1 MGKLTLS
8 MKPKNKHTVPLTL
21 PTALRAFRH
30 RNYRLFFFGQGVS
43 LIGTWMQS
51 VATSWLVYRL
61 TESPMALGLVAFAGQ
76 APAFLVSP
84 FAGVMNDRWDR
95 RRILVIVQFVAMAQ
109 AFTLAFISFTGLAE
123 LWNLLSLSLVLGL
136 INAFEMPTRQAL
148 IIELVDGKADIGN
161 AIALNSTLFNA
172 TRLIGPALAG
182 ILVAYFGEG
191 VCFTINGA
199 TYVAAVVAF
208 SAMRI
213 ASRPASPERKNVLAE
228 LKEGVRYAIGF
239 SPIRDIL
246 ILISLISLVGMSFP
260 VILPE
265 ITAKVLGGGSGVFG
279 ALVASSGLGATVG
292 TVYLAL
298 RKNVLGLGR
307 VIRTCMFVFA
317 GGLIAFSFSPWLYL
331 SMFLIAVVGFG
342 MIVNMAASN
351 IILQTIVDEDKRG
364 RVMSFYIMA
373 FMGTAPLGSLLA
385 GSLSSVLGAPSAVFT
400 GGLICLAG
408 AVVFAWRL
416 PSIRGHIRPIYRSMG
431 ILPEVAAGIEVAAE
445 MRKPAGF
452 SGN

>member
-1 MGKLTLS
+1 MIIKSKKSSPGTLT
-8 MKPKNKHTVPLTL
+8 
-21 PTALRAFRH
+21 TALRAFRH

-76 APAFLVSP
+76 APAFFVSP
-84 FAGVMNDRWDR
+84 LAGVMNDRWDR
-95 RRILVIVQFVAMAQ
+95 RRILVIVQFIAMAQ
-109 AFTLAFISFTGLAE
+109 AFTLAYISFTGLAG
-123 LWNLLSLSLVLGL
+123 LWNLLALSLVLGL

-148 IIELVDGKADIGN
+148 VIELIDDKADIGN
-161 AIALNSTLFNA
+161 AIALNSTLFNG

-182 ILVAYFGEG
+182 IIVAYFGESICFVVNG
-191 VCFTINGA
+191 V
-199 TYVAAVVAF
+199 TYISAIFAF

-213 ASRPASPERKNVLAE
+213 EFTRSASATRNVLAE
-228 LKEGVRYAIGF
+228 LREGIRYAVGF
-239 SPIRDIL
+239 PPIRDIL

-298 RKNVLGLGR
+298 RKNVLGLSR
-307 VIRTCMFVFA
+307 VIRNCMFVFA
-317 GGLIAFSFSPWLYL
+317 AGLIGFSFSPWQYL
-331 SMFLIAVVGFG
+331 SMALIAVVGFG
-342 MIVNMAASN
+342 MIVNIAASN

-385 GSLSSVLGAPSAVFT
+385 GSLSSALGAPAAVLI
-400 GGLICLAG
+400 GGLICLVG
-408 AVVFAWRL
+408 AIVFSFRVPFL
-416 PSIRGHIRPIYRSMG
+416 RGHIRPVYRRMG
-431 ILPEVAAGIEVAAE
+431 IIPEVAAGIEAAAE